1 MGMNYEQGLFPEG
14 SQLFWQW
21 ERRSHQRNSPLV
33 IRYTFVNTP
42 RLRLNSQFAMLS
54 IKSVNCVIL
63 QSLDNLNTVA
73 ALS

>member
-1 MGMNYEQGLFPEG
+1 MGMNYEQGWFPAG

-21 ERRSHQRNSPLV
+21 ERRPHQRNSPLV

-54 IKSVNCVIL
+54 IKSVNYVIL